1 MHMHTRVR
9 THTHARLAP
18 APYQVVDAQQQGLY
32 ASRRVGVSGCADGQE
47 APQEL
52 GQELQR
58 EALQLWLAAPVKLK
72 QLVTDRFKQLRK
84 TTSIKKKNKNQ

>member
-1 MHMHTRVR
+1 MHTR
-9 THTHARLAP
+9 THTHAHLDP

-52 GQELQR
+52 GQEL
-58 EALQLWLAAPVKLK
+58 
-72 QLVTDRFKQLRK
+72 
-84 TTSIKKKNKNQ
+84 